1 MESIMSQEKRDAITA
16 EIIRFTRRLEEL
28 TEQVVPG
35 PMFWPPRGG
44 SAGYRRMARR
54 LRSGELPSP
63 DPDFI
68 SAEDLADYL
77 DLCVEQKALW
87 MTLAKESR
95 EFAEW
100 LTNALD
106 DLVGEVWEQAKDLY
120 KVAKKMAEVQGPESG
135 PAKFCKDVQNIWRET
150 QGEHKGRSRRRT
162 VPSPARVRA
171 KA

>member
-1 MESIMSQEKRDAITA
+1 MSEEKREAIAA
-16 EIIRFTRRLEEL
+16 EVIRFTRRLEEL
-28 TEQVVPG
+28 KEQIVPG

-44 SAGYRRMARR
+44 NAGYRRMARR
-54 LRSGELPSP
+54 LRSGEIPSP
-63 DPDFI
+63 NPDFI

-77 DLCVEQKALW
+77 DLCVEQKELW

-95 EFAEW
+95 AFAEW

-120 KVAKKMAEVQGPESG
+120 KIAKKLAEEQGPESG
-135 PAKFCKDVQNIWRET
+135 AAKFCDDVQHLWRGT
-150 QGEHKGRSRRRT
+150 QGAHQGRSRRKC
-162 VPSPARVRA
+162 AA